1 MEPQQVP
8 INDRLSNLSNDLIC
22 RIISNLDSRQAV
34 QTSLLS
40 RRWRNLW
47 CSLTSIKVDFCEFD
61 GETDS
66 WEGDQAR
73 FRKFVNNLL
82 LRRDPVPVLDKFCLR
97 SYIPHGANDQEA
109 SADANLWI
117 SHALQLKAPVVEV
130 DQDIQTRD
138 TLELGGHAVF
148 ASQYLTRLVLSAV
161 SFTQGF
167 FKQLEIGCSK
177 LEHLSIYD
185 SIICVDI
192 SSKTLKVLIIDNS
205 EFSYDY
211 NTSISTPSATSLT
224 LIDLGGRLPLLKDMG
239 SLVSASVYLTREA
252 IPLDT
257 AINID
262 QWFMGLSGVRH
273 LALDFPVEVIKIK
286 DNMQWCP
293 KFNNLVNLT
302 LGRWCLDS
310 KLYALTVFLQNSP
323 KLEKLRLEIDEGYT
337 AKDIKGELK
346 ERSFT
351 CEHLKIVEVDCVE
364 DDPLEVE
371 CLEDEPDPLVNRVKK
386 FFRNSGMTSIQI
398 NITHLDYHLPY
409 ECEIFREDHKRP
421 RIRQ

>member
-109 SADANLWI
+109 SVDANLWI

-130 DQDIQTRD
+130 DQDIQTLD

-185 SIICVDI
+185 SIVCVDI

-224 LIDLGGRLPLLKDMG
+224 LIDPGGRLPLLKDMG

-273 LALDFPVEVIKIK
+273 LALDFPVEVAVR
-286 DNMQWCP
+286 
-293 KFNNLVNLT
+293 F
-302 LGRWCLDS
+302 
-310 KLYALTVFLQNSP
+310 
-323 KLEKLRLEIDEGYT
+323 ET
-337 AKDIKGELK
+337 ACTWSIFH
-346 ERSFT
+346 SFRTT
-351 CEHLKIVEVDCVE
+351 CSDVIAIHC
-364 DDPLEVE
+364 
-371 CLEDEPDPLVNRVKK
+371 
-386 FFRNSGMTSIQI
+386 
-398 NITHLDYHLPY
+398 
-409 ECEIFREDHKRP
+409 
-421 RIRQ
+421 